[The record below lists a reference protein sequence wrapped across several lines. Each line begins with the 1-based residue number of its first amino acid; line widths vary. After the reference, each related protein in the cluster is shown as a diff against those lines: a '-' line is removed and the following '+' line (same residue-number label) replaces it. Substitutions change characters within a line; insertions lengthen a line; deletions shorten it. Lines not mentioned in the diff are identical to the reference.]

1 MIKAFSLFK
10 PLRRLEVR
18 EIDLGLF
25 SKSVNRQREV
35 YKVYSKLIEHFEI
48 IKIQIVFG
56 SFCVVNHS
64 IFVINFGGRLA

>member
-35 YKVYSKLIEHFEI
+35 YKGYSKLIEHFEI
-48 IKIQIVFG
+48 IKIQIVQTKYRGKFL
-56 SFCVVNHS
+56 VV
-64 IFVINFGGRLA
+64 FVL